1 MEELDI
7 KQMESIIKNKLLSGS
22 EESYKSYEMLVN
34 HLGKDKQSV
43 KIFYDLLIVSFG
55 NGMDLSSNIATRI
68 LKGEV

>member
-34 HLGKDKQSV
+34 HLGKDKQSA
-43 KIFYDLLIVSFG
+43 KIGVLSFRYAY
-55 NGMDLSSNIATRI
+55 STER
-68 LKGEV
+68 GEVSH